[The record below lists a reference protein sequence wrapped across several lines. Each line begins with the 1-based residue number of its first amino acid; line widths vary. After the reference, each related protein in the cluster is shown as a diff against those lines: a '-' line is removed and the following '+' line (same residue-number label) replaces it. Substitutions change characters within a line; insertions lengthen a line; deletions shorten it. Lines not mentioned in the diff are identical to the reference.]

1 MWCAPLVSFQVHC
14 GGVQRQNDED
24 CLNVLINMDLTV
36 IDYRT
41 LFAGGYIVAI
51 LVIFVDL

>member
-1 MWCAPLVSFQVHC
+1 MFHS
-14 GGVQRQNDED
+14 GGVQSQNDED